1 MHAIRSVASKDHRYQ
16 SLRDLLTPALRL
28 AAAFLALE
36 VAACGSG
43 DAAARRPAGADS
55 AAAEAPPGAAAVAN
69 GAQAYQRCVA
79 CHQLNGQGM
88 PGAFPPLVG
97 SEYATAANVAV
108 PIRIVLHGL
117 QGPITVKGV
126 QYNSVMPAYG
136 TGIVMS
142 DEEVAAVLTYVRRS
156 WGNSASAVTPADV
169 AKERSA
175 ARSRTGPMTAEELR
189 SLL

>member
-1 MHAIRSVASKDHRYQ
+1 
-16 SLRDLLTPALRL
+16 
-28 AAAFLALE
+28 
-36 VAACGSG
+36 
-43 DAAARRPAGADS
+43 
-55 AAAEAPPGAAAVAN
+55 
-69 GAQAYQRCVA
+69 
-79 CHQLNGQGM
+79 M